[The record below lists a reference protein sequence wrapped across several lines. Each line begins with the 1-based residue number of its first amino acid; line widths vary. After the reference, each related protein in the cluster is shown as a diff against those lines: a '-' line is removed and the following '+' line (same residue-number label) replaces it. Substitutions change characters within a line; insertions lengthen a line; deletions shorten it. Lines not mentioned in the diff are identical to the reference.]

1 MTPEIQDNLEI
12 TPVREY
18 PIYAGGRLLVG
29 QVTKRTGM
37 TCGTDPAY
45 CRIEAPEGMG
55 PYPREWFPITEI
67 RSTMAL
73 INLLDVESKPHG
85 LFLPKE
91 ILLDC
96 YRSAWERLDRVTRA
110 AGKQD
115 QYAVKLRSE
124 LK

>member
-1 MTPEIQDNLEI
+1 MTPEIQDHLEI
-12 TPVREY
+12 TPIREY
-18 PIYAGGRLLVG
+18 PLYGGGRFLVG

-37 TCGTDPAY
+37 TCGTDPTY

-73 INLLDVESKPHG
+73 TKSLNEAHTAHAG
-85 LFLPKE
+85 LFIPRE

-96 YRSAWERLDRVTRA
+96 YRSAWERLDRETRA
-110 AGKQD
+110 
-115 QYAVKLRSE
+115 RSM
-124 LK
+124 